1 MNRILHRAALALIT
15 TAGFGA
21 SHLMAAPFTV
31 ALTDDATTLAQAIL
45 GGGISIVGTPTLS
58 SQPGQSGSFTNF
70 SSGPFV
76 QTNGQS
82 GQFNIA
88 SGILLTTGIAS
99 GAEGNYMGGPNAD
112 VFGSGDPQLDA
123 LSGANTFD
131 ASILTIQFTTVNPFL
146 LLQYAFASAEYPASL
161 GTFSDVFGIFV
172 NGVNVALVPGTAM
185 PVSIN
190 TVNADVNA
198 DRFTQYSTPATPFNY
213 GGITTLLTAR
223 ANVSTNSVNTIRI
236 AIADSFDGSVDSAV
250 FIEGGSL
257 AAPVPEPATVL
268 LLPVGGLFVAAL
280 VALRRR
286 AEQTL

>member
-1 MNRILHRAALALIT
+1 VN
-15 TAGFGA
+15 
-21 SHLMAAPFTV
+21 
-31 ALTDDATTLAQAIL
+31 LTDDATTLAQAIL

-70 SSGPFV
+70 SSGPFI
-76 QTNGQS
+76 QSNGTS

-123 LSGANTFD
+123 LSGTDTFD

-146 LLQYAFASAEYPASL
+146 VLRYAFASAEYPASL
-161 GTFSDVFGIFV
+161 GAFSDAFGIFV
-172 NGVNVALVPGTAM
+172 NGTNVALVPGTAT

-190 TVNADVNA
+190 SVNAEVNA
-198 DRFTQYSTPATPFNY
+198 NRFTQYSTPATPFNY
-213 GGITTLLTAR
+213 GGVTTMLSAR

-236 AIADSFDGSVDSAV
+236 AIADSRDGSVDSAV
-250 FIEGGSL
+250 FIEGSSL
-257 AAPVPEPATVL
+257 ASPVPEPGTVL
-268 LLPVGGLFVAAL
+268 LLPAGGLFVAAL
-280 VALRRR
+280 IALRRR
-286 AEQTL
+286 AERIV